1 MLLKLL
7 YLDGIQDLRKFI
19 KWFLIMLKSS
29 IFIYMFKILFDV
41 IYYSLQQIVVLV
53 EFEAMWQLKKRVPRI
68 VTMSPSSIPW

>member
-1 MLLKLL
+1 
-7 YLDGIQDLRKFI
+7 
-19 KWFLIMLKSS
+19 MLKSS